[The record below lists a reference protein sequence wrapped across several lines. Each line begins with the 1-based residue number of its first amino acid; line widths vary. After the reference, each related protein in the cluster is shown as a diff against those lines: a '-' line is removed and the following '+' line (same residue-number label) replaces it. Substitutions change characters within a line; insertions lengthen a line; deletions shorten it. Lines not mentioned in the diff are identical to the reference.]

1 MIETMTFRAFFL
13 CALLTGA
20 APAQAQS
27 PEPMGQVMLV
37 GTFHFSNPGR
47 DAVKTRSLDVTT
59 AESQQYLEALA
70 RRIATSFRPTR
81 VLLEYPPSSQADVE
95 RQFREFQRGQFELPV
110 NEIYQLG
117 FRVAK
122 YSGLE
127 QVRSFDHGDIE
138 WQADRMLEYAEQ
150 NDPEAVADFN
160 RKIEEMTAKSQ
171 LQQDSMSLQ
180 QLLEL
185 HNDAQELAANKALYI
200 DTNEIGARDGYAG
213 ADAAASWWHRNFR
226 MYANIQAEAHPGERV
241 LVIGGSGHIAII
253 ADFLHWDSRR
263 KAADVRPLLKE

>member
-1 MIETMTFRAFFL
+1 MNTTVIFRAFGL
-13 CALLTGA
+13 CSLLTA
-20 APAQAQS
+20 AGPAQADS
-27 PEPMGQVMLV
+27 YEPMGQIMLV
-37 GTFHFSNPGR
+37 GTFHFSSPGR

-59 AESQQYLEALA
+59 AESQRYLEALA

-81 VLLEYPPSSQADVE
+81 VLLEYPPSNQGDVE
-95 RQFREFQRGQFELPV
+95 RQFREFLKGQFELPV

-127 QVRSFDHGDIE
+127 QVASFDHGDIE

-150 NDPEAVADFN
+150 NDPMAVADFN

-171 LQQDSMSLQ
+171 LQQDSLSLQ

-185 HNDAQELAANKALYI
+185 HNDAQEFAANKALYI
-200 DTNEIGARDGYAG
+200 DTNAIGVRDGYAG

-226 MYANIQAEAHPGERV
+226 MYANIQAEAQPGERV

-253 ADFLHWDSRR
+253 ADFLQWDSRR
-263 KAADVRPLLKE
+263 RASDVKPLLKE